1 MSPVCTVLVY
11 TLAPELLAGWNYQPD
26 PGEMKWIVEPYRKL
40 PVLGGWFGKN
50 NTGNI
55 EEIIK
60 AHPDVLISAG
70 DPLAVST
77 AERVQEQSHL
87 PVFVGDGS
95 LKSLDKLYLA
105 VGELLGRQARAA
117 ELAEY
122 CRKTVR
128 EMEVKVAAI
137 PLARRRRVYYAEGP
151 TGLETDPGGSAH
163 SEAIDFAGGLNVA
176 QVPAQ
181 GGYGHIPV
189 SMEQV
194 LQVGSGNRNRRL
206 RPQFVARRFL
216 SERLAGPALAARQSR
231 EAHAVFEAPQYP
243 FNWIDRP
250 PSVNRIIGI
259 KWLANL
265 FYPELF
271 HYDIRAETSD
281 FYLAVLSPQSV
292 GRGACGS
299 ARAGCSATLDRGQ
312 LMSATWQEPVTIRP
326 IGVVISDFR
335 EFTQKDELHGRERR
349 IDPRRPRRRSV
360 GTGTFLAHLGDVLPA
375 SPQGLAEVRE
385 VDRDR

>member
-1 MSPVCTVLVY
+1 MTMRIKRAAARTLLLLLCVCAWTARAQERVLTDMAGRKVRVPRRIQKVYCMSPVCTVLVY

-70 DPLAVST
+70 DVLAVST
-77 AERVQEQSHL
+77 ADRVQDQSHL

-95 LKSLDKLYLA
+95 LKNLDKLYLA
-105 VGELLGRQARAA
+105 VGELLGKQVRAA
-117 ELAEY
+117 ELGDY

-128 EMEVKVAAI
+128 EIAGKVATI

-151 TGLETDPGGSAH
+151 TGLETDPGGSPH

-194 LQVGSGNRNRRL
+194 LQWDPEIVI
-206 RPQFVARRFL
+206 
-216 SERLAGPALAARQSR
+216 AGYDHNSSPGDFYRSVWQDPLWQPVKAVKT
-231 EAHAVFEAPQYP
+231 HAVFEAPQYP

-265 FYPELF
+265 FYPDLF
-271 HYDIRAETSD
+271 HYDIRAETRD
-281 FYLAVLSPQSV
+281 FYFRFYHRKP
-292 GRGACGS
+292 
-299 ARAGCSATLDRGQ
+299 
-312 LMSATWQEPVTIRP
+312 
-326 IGVVISDFR
+326 SDV
-335 EFTQKDELHGRERR
+335 E
-349 IDPRRPRRRSV
+349 
-360 GTGTFLAHLGDVLPA
+360 
-375 SPQGLAEVRE
+375 LAELLAQAVRKP
-385 VDRDR
+385 